1 MPTYSLK
8 PPITRLTAK
17 EISGEMPEFKK
28 SALAFCGIKEEELY
42 LPDVNDGNP
51 WLTRAVE
58 TTEVCSEIYAVATG
72 DKSHLYSYY
81 HYQPDRS
88 PVGFLVINE
97 FPQLKYAHLK
107 CLWIEYLVAHPGT
120 GDVGPTML
128 EYAVNLSEAG
138 TCKGCVILGA
148 GYPDAQEF
156 YKKMGFKGTG
166 LSIIEEVGEGN
177 EVSDY
182 EYPIMKLNPI
192 KQIAT
197 WIYSGGWRLKTM
209 NRRPFYFLRP

>member
-1 MPTYSLK
+1 
-8 PPITRLTAK
+8 
-17 EISGEMPEFKK
+17 
-28 SALAFCGIKEEELY
+28 
-42 LPDVNDGNP
+42 
-51 WLTRAVE
+51 
-58 TTEVCSEIYAVATG
+58 
-72 DKSHLYSYY
+72 
-81 HYQPDRS
+81 
-88 PVGFLVINE
+88 
-97 FPQLKYAHLK
+97 
-107 CLWIEYLVAHPGT
+107 
-120 GDVGPTML
+120 ML

-138 TCKGCVILGA
+138 NCKGCVILGA